1 VKGLHIIK
9 PILWNAFSHHLQTLQ
24 NPVTSVLSTD
34 TSNSA
39 VGAALPFIPDVAIHY
54 RCGDNFIGHY
64 GFLPFSAFKLYIPA
78 GAKTIYVLADKRGRK
93 TAMKQHRAA
102 KCDAIFSALFTYLTQ
117 LFPQAAVLI
126 RRGGDLT
133 EDLLRLA
140 SARTTIC
147 SVSTFCLWPAL
158 ANNHTAYFPLTKLVL
173 RKDATRDLGIKWI
186 STPAVVLG
194 SPYEHLPAAHLVNL
208 LSTT

>member
-1 VKGLHIIK
+1 VIR
-9 PILWNAFSHHLQTLQ
+9 PILWNAFDHQLRTLK
-24 NPVTSVLSTD
+24 NPATHVLESD
-34 TSNSA
+34 VSNSA
-39 VGAALPFIPDVAIHY
+39 LGMALPFIPDVAIHY

-102 KCDAIFSALFTYLTQ
+102 KCDAIFSALFTHLTQ
-117 LFPQAAVLI
+117 QFPRAAVLI

-140 SARTTIC
+140 LAPTTIC

-158 ANNHTAYFPLTKLVL
+158 ANNHTAYFPLTKLIL
-173 RKDATRDLGIKWI
+173 RKDASRDLGIKWI
-186 STPAVVLG
+186 SQPAVVLG
-194 SPYEHLPAAHLVNL
+194 SPFEHLPAAHLVNL